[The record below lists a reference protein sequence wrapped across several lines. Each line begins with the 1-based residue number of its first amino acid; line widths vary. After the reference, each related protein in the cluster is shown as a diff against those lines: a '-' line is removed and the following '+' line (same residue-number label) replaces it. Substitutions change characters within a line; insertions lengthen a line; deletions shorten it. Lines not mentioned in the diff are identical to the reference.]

1 MPKEN
6 FAARITSPKKMEIEE
21 IPMPSIND
29 GQCLIELEKW
39 SVCGSD
45 IRHAYGP
52 VHSEEEY
59 PMRHGGACHECA
71 GRIIESKSDKF
82 KVGQR
87 VIVLP
92 GADGPG
98 GLVGYYPG
106 DEDRMALVP
115 DDGDLGEWVL
125 CQPSGTVLY
134 SCQQMGTILGKDVVI
149 MGQGSIGLS
158 FTAITSR
165 AGARRVI
172 VVDPQD
178 YRLKWGKKFGA
189 THTINPKREDVEE
202 ALGEITDGRL
212 ADIAVEASGFPDG
225 LNAAIRSA
233 TKHGKV
239 IIFGIQAGPRGKLT
253 EIDTQYFLRNAPT
266 IIPTSGAGSGDP
278 IGHIDRMIELKKRR
292 WWDPGEMKTHEIGFS
307 AVNEAYDKYENYE
320 DEIIKIV
327 MNNDINR

>member
-1 MPKEN
+1 M
-6 FAARITSPKKMEIEE
+6 FAARITSPKKIEIEDIPVPE
-21 IPMPSIND
+21 IDS
-29 GQCLIELEKW
+29 GQCLIKLERW

-52 VHSEEEY
+52 VHPEEEY

-71 GRIIESKSDKF
+71 GTIVESKSDKF

-92 GADGPG
+92 NTDGPG
-98 GLVGYYPG
+98 GLVEYYPG
-106 DEDRMALVP
+106 DESRMALLP
-115 DDGDLGEWVL
+115 DHGDIGEWIL

-134 SCQQMGTILGKDVVI
+134 SCQQMGTILGKDVVV

-158 FTAITSR
+158 FTAIVAR

-172 VVDPQD
+172 AVDPLD
-178 YRLKWGKKFGA
+178 YRLEWGKKFGA
-189 THTINPKREDVEE
+189 THTINPDKENIDE
-202 ALGEITDGRL
+202 ALAEITDGKL
-212 ADIAVEASGFPDG
+212 ADISVEASGFPEG
-225 LNAAIRSA
+225 LNQSLRAA

-239 IIFGIQAGPRGKLT
+239 IVFGIQPGIRGTLT
-253 EIDTQYFLRNAPT
+253 EIDTQYFLKNAPT

-278 IGHIDRMIELKKRR
+278 IGHIQRMIELKDRG
-292 WWDPGEMKTHEIGFS
+292 WWNPGEMKTHEAKFD
-307 AVNEAYDKYENYE
+307 AVNDAYDQYENYD

-327 MNNDINR
+327 MSSQ